1 MPKHNI
7 RSRRKAAPVDL
18 TEPDNNLHV
27 TELSDVPQPSVLPA
41 LYRPQAR
48 RRGRAPRGLSS
59 KHSTV
64 QESNMPSA
72 DDIASSLML
81 KLRDSGLQLS
91 NSIPSNQPMDVSTTL
106 ARTFNEPIETS
117 LRTSGPTIIQQD
129 TSNINVTPCIN
140 NNAMQKPLLGP
151 TVTQPLQMTSANIQ
165 PQNLINSILQ
175 PPVTTDPTLTFSPK
189 HPTSADN
196 NSLCI
201 TDNLVNCSLSVH
213 VPILKHS
220 LPLDFHVNNKTRGM
234 IWADQYVDFACLLPN
249 NQCEDD
255 NNILLETLNVTIT
268 GRKNVNKKELL
279 SILQWTNAFDIFMSI
294 YLPKF
299 PDLILA
305 LIKYGFNIRSM
316 SKQFGFQAVKICDE
330 NFRRVRKLMDLNWD
344 QINDELWRMAAFPNN
359 YSPQG
364 ISRTP
369 QFKSGKN
376 IGNPFQR
383 RAQQQFPNG
392 YCWAFCRSGVCT
404 EQSCK
409 LKHQCVHCGK
419 KHGTISCKEGFTKPS
434 APSKSAPNTYKS
446 K

>member
-1 MPKHNI
+1 MPKRSI

-18 TEPDNNLHV
+18 TEPDNNLHA
-27 TELSDVPQPSVLPA
+27 TELSDEPQPSVLPA

-48 RRGRAPRGLSS
+48 RRGRAPRVLSS
-59 KHSTV
+59 TNSTI
-64 QESNMPSA
+64 QLASNMPSA

-91 NSIPSNQPMDVSTTL
+91 NSIPSNQPVDVSTTL

-129 TSNINVTPCIN
+129 TSNINVAPCIN
-140 NNAMQKPLLGP
+140 NNAIQQPLFGP
-151 TVTQPLQMTSANIQ
+151 TVNQPLQRTSANIQ
-165 PQNLINSILQ
+165 SQNLINSMLQ
-175 PPVTTDPTLTFSPK
+175 PPVTTDPNLTFSSE
-189 HPTSADN
+189 HSTSADN
-196 NSLCI
+196 NSLGI
-201 TDNLVNCSLSVH
+201 ADNLVNRSLSVH
-213 VPILKHS
+213 VPILKHY
-220 LPLDFHVNNKTRGM
+220 LPLDFHVNDKM
-234 IWADQYVDFACLLPN
+234 IWAEQYIDFACLLPN

-294 YLPKF
+294 YLSKF

-316 SKQFGFQAVKICDE
+316 SKQFGFPAVKIYDE
-330 NFRRVRKLMDLNWD
+330 NFRRVRKLMNLNWD

-364 ISRTP
+364 ISRNP

-376 IGNPFQR
+376 IVNPFQR

-434 APSKSAPNTYKS
+434 APAKSAPHTYKG